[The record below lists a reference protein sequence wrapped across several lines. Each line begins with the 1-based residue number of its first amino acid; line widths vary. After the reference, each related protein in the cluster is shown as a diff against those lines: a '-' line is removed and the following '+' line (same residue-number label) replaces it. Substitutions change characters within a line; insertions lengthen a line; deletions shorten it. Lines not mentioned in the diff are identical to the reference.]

1 MAVVRIGTSGW
12 SHREWEGVFYPRE
25 GGDKLA
31 YYSKVFNTAEID
43 STFYEYPK
51 KAMIQA
57 CARIPPDDFVF
68 SAVVPK
74 LITHDKRL
82 DVQEGAGRDFM
93 HFLRDLRPLEDSGK
107 LGPIIFQ
114 LPQSLRY
121 EDGLRRLID
130 FLGSLPAGGK
140 FAVEFRNRSWHRPET
155 WDLLRQCEIANVIA
169 DDPLVPA
176 AMVATT
182 SFTVIRWHGRGK
194 KPWTDY
200 HYSDA
205 EMGEW
210 VTKVRE
216 LEGLVKEVYGYYG
229 NRARGFAVENS
240 LGMMQRLGLA
250 SEAQKDIGGRIIRSI
265 KLRALRDAAPVESKD
280 EAKVGD

>member
-1 MAVVRIGTSGW
+1 MAIVRIGTSGW

-31 YYSKVFNTAEID
+31 YYSKVFSTAEID
-43 STFYEYPK
+43 STFYEYPR

-68 SAVVPK
+68 SAVVPR

-82 DVQEGAGRDFM
+82 DVEEGAGRDFM
-93 HFLRDLRPLEDSGK
+93 HFLRDLRPLEESGM

-114 LPQSLRY
+114 LPQSFRY

-130 FLGSLPAGGK
+130 FLGSLPAGRK
-140 FAVEFRNRSWHRPET
+140 FAVEFGNRTWHRPET

-169 DDPLVPA
+169 DEPLVPA
-176 AMVATT
+176 PVVATT
-182 SFTVIRWHGRGK
+182 DFAVIRWHGRGK

-200 HYSDA
+200 RYSDA
-205 EMGEW
+205 QIEEW
-210 VTKVRE
+210 VPKVRE
-216 LEGLVKEVYGYYG
+216 LDGLVKEVYGYYG
-229 NRARGFAVENS
+229 NRAQGYAVENS
-240 LGMMQRLGLA
+240 LGMMDKLGLA
-250 SEAQKDIGGRIIRSI
+250 NGAQKEIRMRVVRSL
-265 KLRALRDAAPVESKD
+265 KLRALRKGAPKAPTDS
-280 EAKVGD
+280 AQTGA

>member
-1 MAVVRIGTSGW
+1 LAVFRIGTSGW

-31 YYSKVFNTAEID
+31 YYSKVYNTAEID

-82 DVQEGAGRDFM
+82 DVQDGAGRDFM

-114 LPQSLRY
+114 LPQSFRY

-140 FAVEFRNRSWHRPET
+140 FAVEFRNKSWHRPET

-176 AMVATT
+176 AMVTTT

-205 EMGEW
+205 EMAEW
-210 VTKVRE
+210 VPKVRE

-240 LGMMQRLGLA
+240 LGMMERLGLA
-250 SEAQKDIGGRIIRSI
+250 SEAQKDIGGRIVRSI
-265 KLRALRDAAPVESKD
+265 KLRALRNAAPMESKD
-280 EAKVGD
+280 EAKMEA

>member
-57 CARIPPDDFVF
+57 CARIPPNDFVF

-210 VTKVRE
+210 VTKMRE

>member
-1 MAVVRIGTSGW
+1 LAVVRIGTSGW